1 MSSKPEVGGSHRS
14 FAEKSRHY
22 FSRGHTRVPDQKL
35 DVPAAWMGQEL
46 RTQLQ
51 QGNAPWCYRLSDT
64 VWQNLS
70 GLRRQP
76 LRIWP

>member
-14 FAEKSRHY
+14 FAEQSRHY

-51 QGNAPWCYRLSDT
+51 QGNAPWC
-64 VWQNLS
+64 
-70 GLRRQP
+70 
-76 LRIWP
+76 